1 LGVNLKN
8 KLVKILEMKV
18 LVYGSK
24 GWIGQQFINNTQH
37 EIIEATTRP
46 ENYQETFDEI
56 QQVNPDCVISFLGRT
71 YGKDASGTLIPSI
84 DYLELPGKLYENMRD
99 NFYAPYNL
107 ASICEKQNI
116 HFIYL
121 GTGCIY
127 TYTQD
132 KNTFSEEDK
141 PNFFGS
147 GYSTVK
153 GYTDQVLRNFNNT
166 LQLRIRMPVSKLV
179 SGRNLIDKLV
189 AYQNICSIPNSMT
202 VLDDMWPIIDKMV
215 EVQEKG
221 VYNLTNPGTA
231 EHNWILE
238 EYKKLFNPNHT
249 WNLISYEEQMK
260 YIKSE
265 RSNNEM
271 LTTKLEHFCKK
282 YDIELLSIQDSI
294 LRTLQRRY
302 FEKVD

>member
-1 LGVNLKN
+1 
-8 KLVKILEMKV
+8 MKV
-18 LVYGSK
+18 LVFGSK
-24 GWIGQQFINNTQH
+24 GWIGQQFISNTTH
-37 EIIEATTRP
+37 TVIEATTRP
-46 ENYQETFDEI
+46 ESYQDSFNEI
-56 QQVNPDCVISFLGRT
+56 QSVNPDCVISLLGRT
-71 YGKDASGTLIPSI
+71 FGTGPDGKLIPSI
-84 DYLELPGKLYENMRD
+84 DYLELPGKLYDNMRD
-99 NFYAPYNL
+99 NFYAPFNL
-107 ASICEKQNI
+107 ATICDKLNI

-127 TYTQD
+127 TYTGD
-132 KNTFSEEDK
+132 KRLFTEEDK

-153 GYTDQVLRNFNNT
+153 GYTDQILRHISNT

-189 AYQNICSIPNSMT
+189 AYNNICSIQNSMT
-202 VLDDMWPIIDKMV
+202 VLDDMWKIIDKMI
-215 EVQEKG
+215 EVKELG
-221 VYNLTNPGTA
+221 VYNLTNPGTT

-238 EYKKLFNPNHT
+238 EYKILFDPNHT

-271 LTTKLEHFCKK
+271 DTTKLESFCKEHNL
-282 YDIELLSIQDSI
+282 ELLPIKESII
-294 LRTLQRRY
+294 RALHKRY
-302 FEKVD
+302 SELIF

>member
-1 LGVNLKN
+1 
-8 KLVKILEMKV
+8 MKV
-18 LVYGSK
+18 LVFGAK
-24 GWIGQQFINNTQH
+24 GWIGQQFINNTIHDVIQ
-37 EIIEATTRP
+37 ATTRP
-46 ENYQETFDEI
+46 ENYQDTFDEI
-56 QQVNPDCVISFLGRT
+56 AQVNPDCVISFLGRT
-71 YGKDASGTLIPSI
+71 YGTSPDGKLISSI

-107 ASICEKQNI
+107 ASICDKLDT

-127 TYTQD
+127 TYTADKKLFTEQD
-132 KNTFSEEDK
+132 T

-153 GYTDQVLRNFNNT
+153 GYTDQVLRHFNNT

-179 SGRNLIDKLV
+179 SGRNLIDKLIG
-189 AYQNICSIPNSMT
+189 YKNICSIPNSMT
-202 VLDDMWPIIDKMV
+202 VLDDMWQIIDKMI

-231 EHNWILE
+231 EHNWILQ
-238 EYKKLFNPNHT
+238 EYTRLINPNHT
-249 WNLISYEEQMK
+249 WNIISYEEQMN
-260 YIKSE
+260 YIKSD

-271 LTTKLEHFCKK
+271 DTTRLENFCQK
-282 YDIELLSIQDSI
+282 YNLDLPPIQESI
-294 LRTLQRRY
+294 LRCIQSRY
-302 FEKVD
+302 FEEVD

>member
-1 LGVNLKN
+1 
-8 KLVKILEMKV
+8 MKV
-18 LVYGSK
+18 LVYGAR
-24 GWIGQQFINNTQH
+24 GWIGQQFISNSTH
-37 EIIEATTRP
+37 KVIEAITRP
-46 ENYQETFDEI
+46 ENYQDTFDEI

-71 YGKDASGTLIPSI
+71 YGKDSSGTLIPSI

-127 TYTQD
+127 TYTSD
-132 KNTFSEEDK
+132 KKIFTEDDK

-166 LQLRIRMPVSKLV
+166 LQLRIRMPISKLV
-179 SGRNLIDKLV
+179 SGRNLIDKLQ
-189 AYQNICSIPNSMT
+189 AYNNICSIPNSMT

-215 EVQEKG
+215 ETKEKG

-231 EHNWILE
+231 EHHWILQ
-238 EYKKLFNPNHT
+238 EYKIIFKSNHT

-260 YIKSE
+260 YIKSD

-271 LTTKLEHFCKK
+271 DTSKLEHFCQKHSL
-282 YDIELLSIQDSI
+282 ELLPIQESIM
-294 LRTLQRRY
+294 RALQRRY

>member
-1 LGVNLKN
+1 
-8 KLVKILEMKV
+8 MKV
-18 LVYGSK
+18 LVFGAK
-24 GWIGQQFINNTQH
+24 GWIGQQFISNTIH
-37 EIIEATTRP
+37 TVIEATTRP
-46 ENYQETFDEI
+46 ESYQESFNEI
-56 QQVNPDCVISFLGRT
+56 QRINPDCVISLLGRT
-71 YGKDASGTLIPSI
+71 FGTGPDGKLIPSI
-84 DYLELPGKLYENMRD
+84 DYLELPGKLYDNMRD

-107 ASICEKQNI
+107 ATICDKLNI

-127 TYTQD
+127 TYTSD
-132 KNTFSEEDK
+132 KRLFTEEDK

-153 GYTDQVLRNFNNT
+153 GYTDQILRHISNT

-189 AYQNICSIPNSMT
+189 AYDNICSIQNSMT
-202 VLDDMWPIIDKMV
+202 VLDDMWPIIDKMI
-215 EVQEKG
+215 EVKEKG
-221 VYNLTNPGTA
+221 VYNLTNPGTT

-238 EYKKLFNPNHT
+238 EYKTLFNSNHT
-249 WNLISYEEQMK
+249 WTLISYEEQMK

-271 LTTKLEHFCKK
+271 DTTKLEHFCKTHN
-282 YDIELLSIQDSI
+282 IELLPIQDSI
-294 LRTLQRRY
+294 KRALQMRY
-302 FEKVD
+302 SNIDYNN

>member
-1 LGVNLKN
+1 
-8 KLVKILEMKV
+8 MRV
-18 LVYGSK
+18 LVFGAR
-24 GWIGQQFINNTQH
+24 GWIGQQFIKNTKH
-37 EIIEATTRP
+37 NVIEIAHSRP
-46 ENYQETFDEI
+46 ENYQDAFDEI

-71 YGKDASGTLIPSI
+71 YGTGPDGKLIPSI

-107 ASICEKQNI
+107 AQICEKQGI

-132 KNTFSEEDK
+132 KKKFTEDDK

-153 GYTDQVLRNFNNT
+153 GYTDQVLRNFSNT

-189 AYQNICSIPNSMT
+189 NYQNICSIPNSMT
-202 VLDDMWPIIDKMV
+202 VLDDMWPIIDKMI

-238 EYKKLFNPNHT
+238 EYKKLINPNHT

-271 LTTKLEHFCKK
+271 DTTKLEHFCEK
-282 YDIELLSIQDSI
+282 YGLELLPIQESIK
-294 LRTLQRRY
+294 RTIQKRY
-302 FEKVD
+302 FEEVD

>member
-1 LGVNLKN
+1 
-8 KLVKILEMKV
+8 MKV
-18 LVYGSK
+18 LVFGAK
-24 GWIGQQFINNTQH
+24 GWIGQQFINNTIH
-37 EIIEATTRP
+37 EVIEATTRP
-46 ENYQETFDEI
+46 ENFQDTFDEI

-71 YGKDASGTLIPSI
+71 YGKDHNGTLIPSI

-107 ASICEKQNI
+107 ATICDKQGI

-127 TYTQD
+127 TYTD
-132 KNTFSEEDK
+132 EKKIFTEEDK

-153 GYTDQVLRNFNNT
+153 GYTDQVLRNFSNT
-166 LQLRIRMPVSKLV
+166 LQLRIRMPISKLV
-179 SGRNLIDKLV
+179 SGRNLIDKLQG
-189 AYQNICSIPNSMT
+189 YNNICSIPNSMT
-202 VLDDMWPIIDKMV
+202 VLDDMWYIIDKMIDTK
-215 EVQEKG
+215 EKG

-231 EHNWILE
+231 EHHWILQ
-238 EYKKLFNPNHT
+238 EYKILFNSNHT

-271 LTTKLEHFCKK
+271 DTSKLEHFCQKHN
-282 YDIELLSIQDSI
+282 IELLSIQDSI
-294 LRTLQRRY
+294 KRALQRRY
-302 FEKVD
+302 LEKVD

>member
-1 LGVNLKN
+1 
-8 KLVKILEMKV
+8 MKV

>member
-1 LGVNLKN
+1 
-8 KLVKILEMKV
+8 MKV
-18 LVYGSK
+18 LVFGAK
-24 GWIGQQFINNTQH
+24 GWIGQQFINNTSH
-37 EIIEATTRP
+37 EVIEATMRP
-46 ENYQETFDEI
+46 ENFQDTFDEI
-56 QQVNPDCVISFLGRT
+56 QHVNPDCVISFLGRT
-71 YGKDASGTLIPSI
+71 FGKNQDGVLIPSI
-84 DYLELPGKLYENMRD
+84 DYLELPGKLNENMRD

-127 TYTQD
+127 TYTKD
-132 KNTFSEEDK
+132 KKIFTEEDI

-147 GYSTVK
+147 SYSTVK
-153 GYTDQVLRNFNNT
+153 GYTDQVLRHFNNT

-179 SGRNLIDKLV
+179 SGRNLIDKLQ
-189 AYQNICSIPNSMT
+189 AYPNICSIPNSMT
-202 VLDDMWPIIDKMV
+202 VLDDMWSIIDKMI
-215 EVQEKG
+215 EEKEKG
-221 VYNLTNPGTA
+221 VYNLTNPKTA

-238 EYKKLFNPNHT
+238 QYKNLFNSDHT

-271 LTTKLEHFCKK
+271 DTSKLEHFCDKHSL
-282 YDIELLSIQDSI
+282 ELLPIQDSI
-294 LRTLQRRY
+294 LRALQRRY
-302 FEKVD
+302 LEKVD

>member
-1 LGVNLKN
+1 
-8 KLVKILEMKV
+8 MKV
-18 LVYGSK
+18 LVFGAR
-24 GWIGQQFINNTQH
+24 GWIGQQFINNTTHQ
-37 EIIEATTRP
+37 IIEATTRP
-46 ENYQETFDEI
+46 ENYQEAFDEI

-99 NFYAPYNL
+99 NFYAPFNL
-107 ASICEKQNI
+107 ASICEKQSI

-127 TYTQD
+127 TYTND
-132 KNTFSEEDK
+132 KKIFTEEDK

-153 GYTDQVLRNFNNT
+153 GYTDQILRHFNNT
-166 LQLRIRMPVSKLV
+166 LQLRIRMPVSKLE

-189 AYQNICSIPNSMT
+189 AYKNICSIPNSMT
-202 VLDDMWPIIDKMV
+202 VLDDMWPIINKMI
-215 EVQEKG
+215 EVKETG

-238 EYKKLFNPNHT
+238 QYRHFFDNNHS

-271 LTTKLEHFCKK
+271 DTSKLEHFCEK
-282 YDIELLSIQDSI
+282 YNIELLKIKESIKRV
-294 LRTLQRRY
+294 LERRY

>member
-1 LGVNLKN
+1 
-8 KLVKILEMKV
+8 MRV
-18 LVYGSK
+18 LIFGAK
-24 GWIGQQFINNTQH
+24 GWIGQQFLANTKH
-37 EIIEATTRP
+37 ETIIAQSRADD
-46 ENYQETFDEI
+46 YQSAFDEI
-56 QQVNPDCVISFLGRT
+56 RSVLPDCVISFLGRT
-71 YGKDASGTLIPSI
+71 YGTAPDGKIIPSI
-84 DYLELPGKLYENMRD
+84 DYLELPGKLTENMRD
-99 NFYAPYNL
+99 NLYAPVNL
-107 ASICEKQNI
+107 ATICEKLYI

-127 TYTQD
+127 TYTPD
-132 KNTFSEEDK
+132 KKVFSEEDK

-153 GYTDQVLRNFNNT
+153 GYTDQLLRRYNHT

-189 AYQNICSIPNSMT
+189 AYPNICSIPNSMT
-202 VLDDMWPIIDKMV
+202 VLDDMWPIIDKMI
-215 EVQEKG
+215 EVHELG

-231 EHNWILE
+231 EHNWILQK
-238 EYKKLFNPNHT
+238 YKELLSPQHT

-271 LTTKLEHFCKK
+271 DTTKLQTFCAK
-282 YDIELLSIQDSI
+282 YGLELLPIEDSVLRCIQ
-294 LRTLQRRY
+294 QRY

>member
-1 LGVNLKN
+1 
-8 KLVKILEMKV
+8 MRV
-18 LVYGSK
+18 LVFGAK
-24 GWIGQQFINNTQH
+24 GWIGQQFLSNTSH
-37 EIIEATTRP
+37 EVIIAQNRP
-46 ENYQETFDEI
+46 ENYSDTFKEI
-56 QQVNPDCVISFLGRT
+56 EDVNPDCVVSFLGRT
-71 YGKDASGTLIPSI
+71 YGTAPDGKLIPSI

-107 ASICEKQNI
+107 ATICEKLNI

-127 TYTQD
+127 TYTSD
-132 KNTFSEEDK
+132 KKIFTEEDI

-153 GYTDQVLRNFNNT
+153 GYTDQVLRNFKNT

-179 SGRNLIDKLV
+179 SGRNLIEKLV
-189 AYQNICSIPNSMT
+189 GYPNICSMPNSMT
-202 VLDDMWPIIDKMV
+202 VLDDMWPIIDKMI
-215 EVQEKG
+215 EVRESG

-238 EYKKLFNPNHT
+238 KYKELIKPDHT

-265 RSNNEM
+265 RSNNKM
-271 LTTKLEHFCKK
+271 DTTKLKTFCDK
-282 YDIELLSIQDSI
+282 YGLELLPIQESI
-294 LRTLQRRY
+294 LRALHRRL
-302 FEKVD
+302 

>member
-1 LGVNLKN
+1 
-8 KLVKILEMKV
+8 MRV

-24 GWIGQQFINNTQH
+24 GWIGQQFIKNTKH
-37 EIIEATTRP
+37 DIIEAKTRP
-46 ENYQETFDEI
+46 ENYQDTFDEI
-56 QQVNPDCVISFLGRT
+56 AQVNPDCVISFLGRT
-71 YGKDASGTLIPSI
+71 YGTGPDGKLIPSI

-99 NFYAPYNL
+99 NFYAPFNL
-107 ASICEKQNI
+107 AKICENFNT

-127 TYTQD
+127 TYTND
-132 KNTFSEEDK
+132 KKIFTEDDK

-153 GYTDQVLRNFNNT
+153 GYTDQVLRHFKNT

-202 VLDDMWPIIDKMV
+202 VLDDMWPIIDKMI

-231 EHNWILE
+231 EHNWILQLYRE
-238 EYKKLFNPNHT
+238 KFNPNHT

-271 LTTKLEHFCKK
+271 DTSHLEKFCEK
-282 YDIELLSIQDSI
+282 YGLELLPIQASIQ
-294 LRTLQRRY
+294 RVMERRY
-302 FEKVD
+302 FEEVD